1 MMNITSR
8 IATYGLLSTALA
20 LSACGKNEPPVTSAT
35 TPAVVAAV
43 AGAATAATATVATEP
58 KKRTEGNTEREQGT
72 MQVVKVSAP
81 LSNLFGYV
89 TKLRTLSQGR
99 AVYTMAFSHYE
110 PVNNK

>member
-1 MMNITSR
+1 MKDGVR
-8 IATYGLLSTALA
+8 Q
-20 LSACGKNEPPVTSAT
+20 
-35 TPAVVAAV
+35 
-43 AGAATAATATVATEP
+43 AGAVLLEP
-58 KKRTEGNTEREQGT
+58 IFKVEVVSPEDYVGEIIADLNVRNGKITGLMQQGT